1 MSAIKPVDVVI
12 MGREFTVSC
21 TDEERQG
28 LLDAVDYLDKKMH
41 DIRDSGKVVGVE
53 RIAIMAALNL
63 SHEVLNTK
71 DFAAITYIVHFFI
84 KIIDCVQQ
92 ALTLFIRARDGKLAP
107 HNDYI
112 NRFNRAHHDPKPNDS
127 TSALSKLSGIA
138 VSKPSNLL
146 MANND

>member
-1 MSAIKPVDVVI
+1 MSAIKPVDVSI

-28 LLDAVDYLDKKMH
+28 LLNAVNYLDKKMH

-71 DFAAITYIVHFFI
+71 TGD
-84 KIIDCVQQ
+84 IDIGDYKRRINTMHSQIDE
-92 ALTLFIRARDGKLAP
+92 ALTAQTK
-107 HNDYI
+107 
-112 NRFNRAHHDPKPNDS
+112 
-127 TSALSKLSGIA
+127 
-138 VSKPSNLL
+138 
-146 MANND
+146 